1 MGKQPRGGGGGGG
14 GKKPADNVGKGKVTP
29 VQIAFIV
36 DRYLH
41 DSGYKQSRS
50 AFRAE
55 ASSLLAK
62 SPLHEAPKGLLT
74 LDAMLNEYISLKE
87 QKVAVDQERV
97 QLEQE
102 RWRIQAL
109 LQGMQ
114 DAMSTYNAS
123 AGCGSPPTPAIP
135 APPVANLAVAHPPS
149 NPSSGSPAGCPAYN
163 TPSPVPPSMSSKV
176 GLNPEKCSLPS
187 GGQPYSGKR
196 KGPNTSAEAT
206 SLAKKTRTL
215 SSSSRSLDKS
225 AGIIRQ
231 SIEGSTNQGNA
242 NLSGSVQSLTQKS
255 VISGSLVQGSSI
267 VKRLFNQP
275 LPCTPKKSSGPKT
288 PPQGISSVTDKSAS
302 SVEVSSNAGCSNNT
316 TPQEATPT
324 RCTVVSYE
332 RVTVS
337 PYKQGGLYTIE
348 RSHCVSSTSPA
359 KTDLKRLH
367 RREHVK
373 GRLDFDNPDV
383 STSLGKE
390 QADNPLTSQSQSDVD
405 IFDIDFPNLEAF
417 GVSFSEFLVDFDFD
431 YDGMTTSSQP
441 TSDAS
446 PVTISESSPESRGN
460 NLGAHQCLSES
471 PGTVTEI
478 LSEND
483 MNLSGLN
490 GTMEFVTKHP
500 EPRGSENLDQENY
513 ASEN

>member
-1 MGKQPRGGGGGGG
+1 MGKQPRGGGGS
-14 GKKPADNVGKGKVTP
+14 GKKPDNVGKGKVTP

-41 DSGYKQSRS
+41 DNGYHQSRS

-55 ASSLLAK
+55 ASSLAK
-62 SPLHEAPKGLLT
+62 SPLHEAPKGLLS

-114 DAMSTYNAS
+114 DAMSAYNTA
-123 AGCGSPPTPAIP
+123 AGGPPTPVIQ
-135 APPVANLAVAHPPS
+135 APPADNLVVAHPPPP
-149 NPSSGSPAGCPAYN
+149 NPSGGSPTGCPAYN
-163 TPSPVPPSMSSKV
+163 TPSPVLPSMLSKA
-176 GLNPEKCSLPS
+176 GLNPEKSSLHS

-196 KGPNTSAEAT
+196 KGPNTST
-206 SLAKKTRTL
+206 SLAKKPRSI
-215 SSSSRSLDKS
+215 SSSSRLPDQS

-231 SIEGSTNQGNA
+231 SIEGNTNQGNA
-242 NLSGSVQSLTQKS
+242 NISGSVQSLTQKS
-255 VISGSLVQGSSI
+255 VISGSSVQGSSI

-275 LPCTPKKSSGPKT
+275 LPCTPNKSSGPKT
-288 PPQGISSVTDKSAS
+288 PPQGISSVNDKSAS
-302 SVEVSSNAGCSNNT
+302 SVDVSSNAGCSNNT
-316 TPQEATPT
+316 TPQEASPS

-348 RSHCVSSTSPA
+348 RSHCISSTSPA

-383 STSLGKE
+383 PTSLGEE
-390 QADNPLTSQSQSDVD
+390 QADNPSTSQSQSDVD

-431 YDGMTTSSQP
+431 CDGMNISSQP
-441 TSDAS
+441 LSDAS
-446 PVTISESSPESRGN
+446 PETISESSPESRGN

-471 PGTVTEI
+471 PGTVIEV

-483 MNLSGLN
+483 MNLTGLS
-490 GTMEFVTKHP
+490 GTMETVEKHP
-500 EPRGSENLDQENY
+500 EPGRGSENLDQEY
-513 ASEN
+513 DASEN

>member
-1 MGKQPRGGGGGGG
+1 MT
-14 GKKPADNVGKGKVTP
+14 NVGASKKSTVFTS
-29 VQIAFIV
+29 
-36 DRYLH
+36 L
-41 DSGYKQSRS
+41 QS
-50 AFRAE
+50 
-55 ASSLLAK
+55 
-62 SPLHEAPKGLLT
+62 
-74 LDAMLNEYISLKE
+74 I
-87 QKVAVDQERV
+87 
-97 QLEQE
+97 
-102 RWRIQAL
+102 
-109 LQGMQ
+109 
-114 DAMSTYNAS
+114 
-123 AGCGSPPTPAIP
+123 
-135 APPVANLAVAHPPS
+135 
-149 NPSSGSPAGCPAYN
+149 
-163 TPSPVPPSMSSKV
+163 SKV
-176 GLNPEKCSLPS
+176 VL
-187 GGQPYSGKR
+187 
-196 KGPNTSAEAT
+196 TT
-206 SLAKKTRTL
+206 
-215 SSSSRSLDKS
+215 KS
-225 AGIIRQ
+225 FAAAGIIRQ

-242 NLSGSVQSLTQKS
+242 NLSRSAQSLTQKS

-288 PPQGISSVTDKSAS
+288 PPQGISSLTDKSAS
-302 SVEVSSNAGCSNNT
+302 SVEVSSDVGCSNN

-383 STSLGKE
+383 STSSGKE
-390 QADNPLTSQSQSDVD
+390 QADNPSTSQCQSDVD

-446 PVTISESSPESRGN
+446 PVTISEYVNARILYFSLFLFLAKKFIYGFSFYSPYG
-460 NLGAHQCLSES
+460 
-471 PGTVTEI
+471 
-478 LSEND
+478 
-483 MNLSGLN
+483 
-490 GTMEFVTKHP
+490 
-500 EPRGSENLDQENY
+500 
-513 ASEN
+513 

>member
-1 MGKQPRGGGGGGG
+1 MGKQPRGG
-14 GKKPADNVGKGKVTP
+14 KKPDNVGKGKVTP

-41 DSGYKQSRS
+41 DHGYKQSRS

-55 ASSLLAK
+55 ASSLIAK
-62 SPLHEAPKGLLT
+62 SPLHEAPKGLLS

-87 QKVAVDQERV
+87 QKVTVDQERV

-102 RWRIQAL
+102 RWRIQTL

-114 DAMSTYNAS
+114 DAMNAYNAG
-123 AGCGSPPTPAIP
+123 AGPPTPTTIQ
-135 APPVANLAVAHPPS
+135 APPVASLVVAHPPS
-149 NPSSGSPAGCPAYN
+149 NPSSGSPTGCPTYN
-163 TPSPVPPSMSSKV
+163 TPSTVPPSMSSKV
-176 GLNPEKCSLPS
+176 SLNLEKSSLHS
-187 GGQPYSGKR
+187 GGQPSSGKR
-196 KGPNTSAEAT
+196 KGPNASMEAT

-215 SSSSRSLDKS
+215 SSSSRLPDKS
-225 AGIIRQ
+225 EGVIRQ
-231 SIEGSTNQGNA
+231 SIEGRTDQGNA
-242 NLSGSVQSLTQKS
+242 NLSGLVQGISQKR
-255 VISGSLVQGSSI
+255 VISGSMVQGSSI

-275 LPCTPKKSSGPKT
+275 LPCTPNKSSVPKT
-288 PPQGISSVTDKSAS
+288 PPQGISSPTGKCAS
-302 SVEVSSNAGCSNNT
+302 SVEASSNGGCSNNT

-383 STSLGKE
+383 STTLGKE
-390 QADNPLTSQSQSDVD
+390 QADNPSTSKSQSDID

-431 YDGMTTSSQP
+431 YNGMNVSSQP
-441 TSDAS
+441 TTHAS
-446 PVTISESSPESRGN
+446 PVSESSPESRDN
-460 NLGAHQCLSES
+460 NLGAHHCLSDS

-483 MNLSGLN
+483 ANLAGLN
-490 GTMEFVTKHP
+490 GAMESVTKDP
-500 EPRGSENLDQENY
+500 DPRGSENLDPEN
-513 ASEN
+513 

>member
-1 MGKQPRGGGGGGG
+1 MGKQPRGGGS
-14 GKKPADNVGKGKVTP
+14 GKKADNVGKGKVTP

-41 DSGYKQSRS
+41 DNHFQQSRS
-50 AFRAE
+50 AFRSE
-55 ASSLLAK
+55 ASSLISK
-62 SPLHEAPKGLLT
+62 SPLHEAPKGLLS
-74 LDAMLNEYISLKE
+74 LDEMLNEYITLKE
-87 QKVAVDQERV
+87 QKVAVDQERA

-114 DAMSTYNAS
+114 DAMSAYNAG
-123 AGCGSPPTPAIP
+123 AGPPTPAIQ
-135 APPVANLAVAHPPS
+135 APPTDNMAVALPPPS
-149 NPSSGSPAGCPAYN
+149 NPSSGSPTVCPAYN
-163 TPSPVPPSMSSKV
+163 TPSPVPPSVSLKASLNQEKSS
-176 GLNPEKCSLPS
+176 LHS

-196 KGPNTSAEAT
+196 KGPNTSST
-206 SLAKKTRTL
+206 SLAKKSRTI
-215 SSSSRSLDKS
+215 SSSSRLPDKS

-231 SIEGSTNQGNA
+231 SVEGSTNQGNDH
-242 NLSGSVQSLTQKS
+242 SGSVQSLTQKN
-255 VISGSLVQGSSI
+255 VINGSLVQGSSI

-275 LPCTPKKSSGPKT
+275 LPCTPNKSTGPKT
-288 PPQGISSVTDKSAS
+288 PPRGISSLADKSAS

-373 GRLDFDNPDV
+373 GRLDFDNPDMP
-383 STSLGKE
+383 TSSGKE
-390 QADNPLTSQSQSDVD
+390 QADNPSTSQSQSDVD

-431 YDGMTTSSQP
+431 CDGVNVSSQP

-446 PVTISESSPESRGN
+446 PETISGSPESRDN
-460 NLGAHQCLSES
+460 NLGAHQCLPES
-471 PGTVTEI
+471 PGTVIEI
-478 LSEND
+478 LSESD
-483 MNLSGLN
+483 MNLAGLN
-490 GTMEFVTKHP
+490 GTTDSVTTHL
-500 EPRGSENLDQENY
+500 EPGQ
-513 ASEN
+513 